1 MLLLEG
7 RAGIGKTS
15 LVEVACSRAAGFG
28 HEVLR
33 ARGSELESGFAFGVV
48 RQLFE
53 RRLAGTEP
61 DEREAL
67 LAGPAAAVR
76 PLLAGP
82 VARPAAGEVAAPL
95 AGGVAASLAG
105 DSSFAV
111 LHGLYWLVVNLAA
124 RGPVLIAVDDAHWA
138 DEPSLR
144 WLAYL
149 ARRLDGLA
157 AGMLV
162 ALRPGDPAVL
172 RAPLLA
178 VCAEA
183 AAVLRPALLSEQ
195 AVRAVVRAAAHPE
208 AGGEAG
214 DELCAAVYAACGGNP
229 LYLTELLRAADR
241 GGRPLAALE
250 PTELLAGGLDGI
262 ARQVII
268 RVRGLGP
275 DALRLAQALAVLG
288 DGGELRYAAAIA
300 GVTLAAAERL
310 AAGLTQ
316 AEVLAA
322 EAPAA
327 QAPSAGVSA
336 GDVPTAQ
343 APAAGVPGDGPW
355 RPRFVHPVIRDALE
369 AVLDSGERDRAH
381 RRAARLLHAD
391 LAPPGQVA
399 AHLVRVRPAGDD
411 WVVARLREAAR
422 AAMDSGAPQV
432 AADLLDRALA
442 EPPPPGQRAGVL
454 REAARAQVTA
464 GRERAFGLLEEALR
478 VAAGPQARAEI
489 ALEVAEAYAALFRW
503 VDAVDV
509 IERALAEL
517 GPAEAELAARL
528 EGELVVCGLH
538 DARRA
543 PQVAPVLARLG
554 SRRLAAAGE
563 SVAVAQAMA
572 MLLAGR
578 PAGQIAARLEEAL
591 TCSGP
596 GAANWNTRAALLWV
610 LVVAERFGV
619 VADALGP
626 MLEQVHRCGSARGL
640 VAAYSTLGLLKLRL
654 GALPEADA
662 AARVALY
669 VLQEGDFAPGLG
681 FAATVL
687 ADVAVEAGQLDE
699 AQALLDLLPRQGWP
713 AGVGTVLIPAAR
725 GRLRLAQGRAA
736 EALADFQACGELFGA
751 DVWGMPIRETG
762 YVHARSGAA
771 LALLR
776 LGQRQDAV
784 RLAEAELA
792 DVRVFGAPR
801 ALGIALR
808 VAGLARSGPEG
819 LTLLRES
826 AAALDDSPALLERA
840 RSLAELGAALRRDGQ
855 RAAARDPLARA
866 LELAAGCAAGPL
878 AARARDELR
887 AAGARPRRPWRT
899 GVDALTPS
907 ELRVARLAC
916 DGRSNREIAGE
927 LYVTLK
933 AIEGHLARAYA
944 KLGIEGRGQL
954 ADALAPAMAG
964 PEKAGPEKAG
974 SEKTGVP
981 TLQRTTRRLRDG
993 GVSTSPAEGDFDDD
1007 DRARGVREGNRD
1019 V

>member
-1 MLLLEG
+1 M
-7 RAGIGKTS
+7 
-15 LVEVACSRAAGFG
+15 
-28 HEVLR
+28 
-33 ARGSELESGFAFGVV
+33 
-48 RQLFE
+48 
-53 RRLAGTEP
+53 
-61 DEREAL
+61 
-67 LAGPAAAVR
+67 
-76 PLLAGP
+76 
-82 VARPAAGEVAAPL
+82 
-95 AGGVAASLAG
+95 
-105 DSSFAV
+105 
-111 LHGLYWLVVNLAA
+111 
-124 RGPVLIAVDDAHWA
+124 
-138 DEPSLR
+138 
-144 WLAYL
+144 
-149 ARRLDGLA
+149 
-157 AGMLV
+157 
-162 ALRPGDPAVL
+162 
-172 RAPLLA
+172 
-178 VCAEA
+178 
-183 AAVLRPALLSEQ
+183 
-195 AVRAVVRAAAHPE
+195 
-208 AGGEAG
+208 
-214 DELCAAVYAACGGNP
+214 
-229 LYLTELLRAADR
+229 
-241 GGRPLAALE
+241 
-250 PTELLAGGLDGI
+250 
-262 ARQVII
+262 
-268 RVRGLGP
+268 
-275 DALRLAQALAVLG
+275 
-288 DGGELRYAAAIA
+288 
-300 GVTLAAAERL
+300 
-310 AAGLTQ
+310 
-316 AEVLAA
+316 
-322 EAPAA
+322 
-327 QAPSAGVSA
+327 
-336 GDVPTAQ
+336 
-343 APAAGVPGDGPW
+343 
-355 RPRFVHPVIRDALE
+355 
-369 AVLDSGERDRAH
+369 
-381 RRAARLLHAD
+381 
-391 LAPPGQVA
+391 
-399 AHLVRVRPAGDD
+399 
-411 WVVARLREAAR
+411 
-422 AAMDSGAPQV
+422 
-432 AADLLDRALA
+432 
-442 EPPPPGQRAGVL
+442 
-454 REAARAQVTA
+454 
-464 GRERAFGLLEEALR
+464 
-478 VAAGPQARAEI
+478 
-489 ALEVAEAYAALFRW
+489 
-503 VDAVDV
+503 
-509 IERALAEL
+509 
-517 GPAEAELAARL
+517 
-528 EGELVVCGLH
+528 
-538 DARRA
+538 
-543 PQVAPVLARLG
+543 
-554 SRRLAAAGE
+554 
-563 SVAVAQAMA
+563 
-572 MLLAGR
+572 
-578 PAGQIAARLEEAL
+578 
-591 TCSGP
+591 
-596 GAANWNTRAALLWV
+596 
-610 LVVAERFGV
+610 AERFGA

-808 VAGLARSGPEG
+808 VAGLARGGPDG
-819 LTLLRES
+819 LALLRES

-855 RAAARDPLARA
+855 RAEARDPLARA

-954 ADALAPAMAG
+954 ADALAPS
-964 PEKAGPEKAG
+964 KAGPSTAG
-974 SEKTGVP
+974 TEKTGVP

-1007 DRARGVREGNRD
+1007 DRARGVREGNGD